1 MSEDQLRYDR
11 FVERA
16 LRHVVREALEQV
28 ARHGLPGE
36 HHLYITFKSDH
47 LGVVMPDSLREAYP
61 EEMTIVLQ
69 FQFWDLLIEEDRFM
83 ITLSFNDARER
94 LIVPFAAISAFADP
108 SVNFALQFQ
117 TSEDMGVP
125 MNFMNEFESN
135 AEPDA
140 DDGSEADTP
149 DSDGNVVA
157 LDQFRK
163 K

>member
-1 MSEDQLRYDR
+1 MSEDDLRYDR

-28 ARHGLPGE
+28 ARHGLPGT
-36 HHLYITFKSDH
+36 HHLYITFKSEH
-47 LGVVMPDSLREAYP
+47 PGVVMPDKLREEYP

-69 FQFWDLLIEEDRFM
+69 YQFWDLLIEEDRFLV
-83 ITLSFNDARER
+83 TLSFNDAREP
-94 LIVPFAAISAFADP
+94 LTVPFAAISTFADP

-117 TSEDMGVP
+117 TGVDTAES
-125 MNFMNEFESN
+125 FDLSDESGSN
-135 AEPDA
+135 AEFGPNKA
-140 DDGSEADTP
+140 ESN
-149 DSDGNVVA
+149 GNVVT

>member
-16 LRHVVREALEQV
+16 LRHVVRETLEQV

-36 HHLYITFKSDH
+36 HHLYITFKSEHPD
-47 LGVVMPDSLREAYP
+47 VVMPDSLRAVYP
-61 EEMTIVLQ
+61 EEMTVVLQ
-69 FQFWDLLIEEDRFM
+69 YQFWDLLIEEDQFLV
-83 ITLSFNDARER
+83 TLSFNDARER
-94 LIVPFAAISAFADP
+94 ITVPFAAISAFADP

-117 TSEDMGVP
+117 TGDEAA
-125 MNFMNEFESN
+125 ESVDFTGTSK
-135 AEPDA
+135 PDTDA
-140 DDGSEADTP
+140 PG
-149 DSDGNVVA
+149 SDGNVVT

>member
-16 LRHVVREALEQV
+16 LRHVVRETLEQV
-28 ARHGLPGE
+28 ARHGLPGA
-36 HHLYITFKSDH
+36 HHLYITFKSDYP
-47 LGVVMPDSLREAYP
+47 GVVMPDTLREAYP

-69 FQFWDLLIEEDRFM
+69 YQFWDLLIEEDQFQV
-83 ITLSFNDARER
+83 TLSFNDAREP
-94 LIVPFAAISAFADP
+94 LTVPFAAISAFADP

-117 TSEDMGVP
+117 VGDEA
-125 MNFMNEFESN
+125 
-135 AEPDA
+135 AEP
-140 DDGSEADTP
+140 SEFTDTP
-149 DSDGNVVA
+149 VTNPDAPESDGNVVT

>member
-16 LRHVVREALEQV
+16 LRHVVRETLEQV

-36 HHLYITFKSDH
+36 HHLYITFKSEHPD
-47 LGVVMPDSLREAYP
+47 VVMPDSLRAVYP

-69 FQFWDLLIEEDRFM
+69 YQFWDLLIEEDQFLV
-83 ITLSFNDARER
+83 TLSFNDARER
-94 LIVPFAAISAFADP
+94 ITVPFAAISAFADP

-117 TSEDMGVP
+117 TGDEA
-125 MNFMNEFESN
+125 
-135 AEPDA
+135 AEPVDFTGTSEPDTDA
-140 DDGSEADTP
+140 PG
-149 DSDGNVVA
+149 SDGNVVT

>member
-1 MSEDQLRYDR
+1 MSEDLLRYDR

-28 ARHGLPGE
+28 AHHGLPGA
-36 HHLYITFKSDH
+36 HHLYITFKSEHPD
-47 LGVVMPDSLREAYP
+47 VVMPDSLREAYP

-69 FQFWDLLIEEDRFM
+69 YQFWDLLIEDDRFLV
-83 ITLSFNDARER
+83 TLSFNDSRER
-94 LIVPFAAISAFADP
+94 ITVPFAAITAFADP

-117 TSEDMGVP
+117 VGE
-125 MNFMNEFESN
+125 ES
-135 AEPDA
+135 AEPGEPAGAPTADA
-140 DDGSEADTP
+140 GQM
-149 DSDGNVVA
+149 DSDGNVVT